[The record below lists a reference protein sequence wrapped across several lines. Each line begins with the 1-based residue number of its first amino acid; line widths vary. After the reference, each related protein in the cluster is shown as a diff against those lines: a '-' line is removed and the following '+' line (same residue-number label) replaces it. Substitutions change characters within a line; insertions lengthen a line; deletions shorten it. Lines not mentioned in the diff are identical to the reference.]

1 MPSTHGNTK
10 FCPGPRKKEPII
22 TSTALESDEAGA
34 EMHGVGEM
42 ALPAV
47 APAVANA
54 LFAAT
59 GVRITD
65 LPLTPERVLRGLDA
79 AGALNAPKELAR

>member
-1 MPSTHGNTK
+1 MIPSIVDV
-10 FCPGPRKKEPII
+10 PAVI
-22 TSTALESDEAGA
+22 TSHAVESSEPHA
-34 EMHGVGEM
+34 ELHGVGEM

-47 APAVANA
+47 SPAVSNA

-65 LPLTPERVLRGLDA
+65 LPLTPERVLKALDEQRA
-79 AGALNAPKELAR
+79 ATEESPR